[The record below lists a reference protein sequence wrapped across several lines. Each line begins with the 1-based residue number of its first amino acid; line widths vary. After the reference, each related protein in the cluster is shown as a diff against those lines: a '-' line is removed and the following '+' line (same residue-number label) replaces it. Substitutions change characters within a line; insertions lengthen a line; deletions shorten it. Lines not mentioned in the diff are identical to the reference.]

1 MKRICSSI
9 ILALVLSVGIGRVEG
24 QIETA
29 KHVAEDT
36 VDTAG
41 NVAHSVVKGTK
52 KAVNTVVDALTP
64 DPDARR
70 VDVTLSDY
78 KIDMPT
84 TLKPGKTAFVVMN
97 AGKHTHSF
105 GVRGN
110 GTDLKFATSVSTS
123 KTKVL
128 HVTLKRG
135 TYTAYCPTDGHA
147 NKDMRVTLTVR

>member
-1 MKRICSSI
+1 MKIFCSI
-9 ILALVLSVGIGRVEG
+9 IFAVTISTGTVRAEG
-24 QIETA
+24 PIHKA
-29 KHVAEDT
+29 ADVAEDT
-36 VDTAG
+36 AETAK
-41 NVAHSVVKGTK
+41 NVGHSVVKGTK

-70 VDVTLSDY
+70 VDVTLSEY

-84 TLKPGKTAFVVMN
+84 GLKPGKTAFVVRN

-105 GVRGN
+105 AVRGN
-110 GTDLKFATSVSTS
+110 GTDLKFATSVSRN

-135 TYTAYCPTDGHA
+135 TYTAYCPVDGHA
-147 NKDMRVTLTVR
+147 NKGMRVPLTVR